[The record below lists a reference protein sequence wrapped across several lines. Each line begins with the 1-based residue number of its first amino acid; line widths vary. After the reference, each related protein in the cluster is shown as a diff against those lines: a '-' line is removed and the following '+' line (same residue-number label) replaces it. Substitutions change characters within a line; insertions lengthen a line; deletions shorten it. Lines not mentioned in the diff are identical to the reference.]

1 MASFKK
7 AMPGHRFFVY
17 QSARKLPFHVKKRLA
32 EMLERCEADEIM
44 AVIIFS
50 TRRSGSACRIEAAE
64 AAGR

>member
-1 MASFKK
+1 M
-7 AMPGHRFFVY
+7 
-17 QSARKLPFHVKKRLA
+17 PFHVKKRLA